1 MDTQVRSRVM
11 SKKKVGIIDYGAG
24 NLGSIYN
31 AIKYLDTKNIDKKTM
46 MDSSLI
52 PELFVLYQNYP
63 NPFNSNTRISFDLL
77 QDATLSLYVTD
88 ATGRIKTILSDK
100 EFYNVSAKGIIK
112 GKTLS
117 LFIENSHN
125 KRLFSKRMLDE
136 LPVKKEELYFLQVVL
151 AKNLKMIDGEP
162 DIRREFFNDLM
173 FHVKPETKQLNNAYQ
188 KVLKQRN
195 RSLKKKLSSSEVAL
209 WSKELAVLG
218 LKLSLEQ
225 YNFFKV
231 FKEHT
236 LESMEKNIAN
246 GSFDYLD
253 KLSLTFSK
261 GWERSKKLEESLLE
275 SLDRDMALGYTS
287 KGPHRMDFTFTVEN
301 KKASSNLSRG
311 QTKIL
316 ILLVF
321 LSSIKL
327 LENLI
332 DTEIL
337 LMIDDLGSELDLNN
351 LTSIVMKILESENQ
365 VILTGIEGE
374 EMHKSLK
381 KMTNFTQINI

>member
-1 MDTQVRSRVM
+1 
-11 SKKKVGIIDYGAG
+11 
-24 NLGSIYN
+24 
-31 AIKYLDTKNIDKKTM
+31 
-46 MDSSLI
+46 
-52 PELFVLYQNYP
+52 
-63 NPFNSNTRISFDLL
+63 
-77 QDATLSLYVTD
+77 
-88 ATGRIKTILSDK
+88 
-100 EFYNVSAKGIIK
+100 
-112 GKTLS
+112 
-117 LFIENSHN
+117 
-125 KRLFSKRMLDE
+125 
-136 LPVKKEELYFLQVVL
+136 
-151 AKNLKMIDGEP
+151 
-162 DIRREFFNDLM
+162 
-173 FHVKPETKQLNNAYQ
+173 LNNAYQ

-195 RSLKKKLSSSEVAL
+195 RSLKNKLSSSEVAL
-209 WSKELAVLG
+209 WSEELAVSG

-311 QTKIL
+311 QIKIL

-321 LSSIKL
+321 LSSKSL
-327 LENLI
+327 LEDLV